1 MPPRLAGGRESPAMK
16 LLSVNVGRARPI
28 AIGNRSVASAIG
40 KRAVTGSVAV
50 RPLGLAGDE
59 QADLTVHGGLA
70 KAVYAYPA
78 EHYAF
83 WRTVRAQARVSLWD
97 EALVPG
103 SLGENLTL
111 EGLLENGAWIGDVLR
126 FENCALAVS
135 EPRLPC
141 FKFNAAMGFA
151 QAGALMARSG
161 WCGYYLAVREPGT
174 IEAGQTFKVEPGPRE
189 VRIDELFRARVP
201 KPAPPA

>member
-1 MPPRLAGGRESPAMK
+1 MK
-16 LLSVNVGRARPI
+16 LSSVNVGHSRPL
-28 AIGNRSVASAIG
+28 AIGPRVVASAIG
-40 KRAVTGSVAV
+40 KRAMAGRVAV
-50 RPLGLAGDE
+50 RPLGLDGDE
-59 QADLTVHGGLA
+59 QVDLTVHGGLV

-83 WRTVRAQARVSLWD
+83 WRTVRAQAGVARWD
-97 EALVPG
+97 EALTPG

-111 EGLLENGAWIGDVLR
+111 EGLLESQAWIGDVLR
-126 FENCALAVS
+126 FPDCALAVS

-151 QAGALMARSG
+151 QAGALMAPSG
-161 WCGYYLAVREPGT
+161 WCGFYLAVLEPGS
-174 IEAGQTFKVEPGPRE
+174 IEAGQAFTLEPGARD

-201 KPAPPA
+201 RPRVPA